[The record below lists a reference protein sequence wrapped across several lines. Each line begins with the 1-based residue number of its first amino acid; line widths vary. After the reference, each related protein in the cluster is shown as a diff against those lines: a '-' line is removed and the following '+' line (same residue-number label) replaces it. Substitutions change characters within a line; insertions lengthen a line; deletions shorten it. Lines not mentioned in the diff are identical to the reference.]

1 MVIAFD
7 LAFDEESGCRRRM
20 LKGVQERCA
29 DAHEDD
35 ELEYG
40 RVELSSLHE
49 AEQVEPFMNRFLH
62 DVEIGV
68 FRERAK

>member
-1 MVIAFD
+1 MRVDVGGECLRASKS
-7 LAFDEESGCRRRM
+7 AVQM
-20 LKGVQERCA
+20 LMRTTNWNMAG
-29 DAHEDD
+29 
-35 ELEYG
+35 
-40 RVELSSLHE
+40 SSCPCLHE